1 MRIDMT
7 GEPGDPRHP
16 NEDYASAALPSSGE
30 GGALVVLD
38 GVTPP
43 RDGTGC
49 VHGVPWFTARLGGAL
64 LELATAQRDLT
75 LGSCLSEA
83 ISRTAAA
90 HCSTCDLSHIRTP
103 QATVVAA
110 RWDEERVEHLVLSDS
125 VLLLEHPDGPV
136 TPVLDSRLG
145 ELPPHIRALRSR
157 VRALPEGGAGRRAAR
172 AEYVR
177 AVEAL
182 RNNPDGTGFY
192 TAAADPAV
200 ARHAVTGTTP
210 RSEVSALLALSDGAS
225 RWSEM
230 FRLGDWAALLA
241 LVRKEGTGSLVA
253 RVREA
258 ERADPHGTAHPR
270 GKAHDDA
277 SAVFAELGPQAPAGE
292 ASDG

>member
-16 NEDYASAALPSSGE
+16 NEDYVSAALPSSGE

-49 VHGVPWFTARLGGAL
+49 THGVPWFTARLGGAM

-75 LGSCLSEA
+75 LRICLEKA
-83 ISRTAAA
+83 LSRTAAA
-90 HCSTCDLSHIRTP
+90 HVSTCDLSHRRTP
-103 QATVVAA
+103 QSTVVAA
-110 RWDEERVEHLVLSDS
+110 RWDEERVEYLVLSDS
-125 VLLLEHPDGPV
+125 VLLMEAPDGTV
-136 TPVLDSRLG
+136 TPVLDSRLD
-145 ELPPHIRALRSR
+145 ELPPHIGALRSR
-157 VRALPEGGAGRRAAR
+157 VRALPEGGPERDAAR

-182 RNNPDGTGFY
+182 RNAPGGAGFH

-200 ARHAVTGTTP
+200 ASLAVTGSAP
-210 RSEVSALLALSDGAS
+210 RAVVRSLLALTDGAA
-225 RWSEM
+225 RWSQT
-230 FRLGDWAALLA
+230 FRLGDWAALIA
-241 LVRKEGTGSLVA
+241 LVREEGTGSLMA

-270 GKAHDDA
+270 GKTHDDA
-277 SAVFAELGPQAPAGE
+277 SAVFAELGRP
-292 ASDG
+292 